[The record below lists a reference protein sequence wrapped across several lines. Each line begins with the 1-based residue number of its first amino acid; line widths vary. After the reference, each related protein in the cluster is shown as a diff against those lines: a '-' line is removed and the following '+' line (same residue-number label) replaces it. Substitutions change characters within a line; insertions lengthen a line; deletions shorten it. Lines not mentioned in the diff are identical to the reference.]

1 MMGEMADSATTFPMT
16 KIGNLPVSRM
26 LCGTNCFFG
35 HSHISQAR
43 SSWLKRYFTTDR
55 IVEVM
60 HAMAEEGINA
70 AVSASIPEMRTALDA
85 LKHQTGYEMHW
96 IATPCGN
103 TLDELLDNIRATA
116 DLGAQVCM
124 PHTSYTDSALCI
136 KEGRINGAERIAEF
150 TRELGMLTGWSTHRP
165 EVITVSDAAGY
176 DMDAYIQPFNS
187 IGFLCAVETDW
198 MARVINNTPKTVIS
212 IKPLGAG
219 RIMPPTGLGF
229 VYQNLD
235 PRHTVCIGCMSPEE
249 AKEDIALARAYIAG
263 IEPEVELQKTRSKA
277 TLETG

>member
-1 MMGEMADSATTFPMT
+1 MQPGSNQAKFPMT
-16 KIGNLPVSRM
+16 TIGSLQVSRL

-43 SSWLKRYFTTDR
+43 SMWLRRHFTTDR

-70 AVSASIPEMRTALDA
+70 TVSMQSREMRAALDG
-85 LKHQTGYEMHW
+85 LERTGYRMHW
-96 IATPCGN
+96 IATPGGAD
-103 TLDELLDNIRATA
+103 LQELKEGIRESA
-116 DLGAQVCM
+116 DLGAAVCM
-124 PHTSYTDSALCI
+124 PHTSYTDSHLHVA
-136 KEGRINGAERIAEF
+136 ETRIDGAEQISELI
-150 TRELGMLTGWSTHRP
+150 RELGMIPGWSTHRP
-165 EVITVSDAAGY
+165 EVVTVSDAAGY
-176 DMDAYIQPFNS
+176 DMETYIQPFNA

-198 MARVINNTPKTVIS
+198 MQRVINGTRKTVIA

-229 VYQNLD
+229 VYQHLD

-249 AKEDIALARAYIAG
+249 AQEDIALARAFIAG
-263 IEPEVELQKTRSKA
+263 EDPEVELQATRSKQA
-277 TLETG
+277 LQRD

>member
-1 MMGEMADSATTFPMT
+1 MSGGMSDSQYTFPMT
-16 KIGNLPVSRM
+16 KIGDLPVSRM

-43 SSWLKRYFTTDR
+43 NNWLRRHFTTDR

-70 AVSASIPEMRTALDA
+70 AVSATIPEMREALDA
-85 LKHQTGYEMHW
+85 LKQQTGYEMHW
-96 IATPCGN
+96 IATPGGG
-103 TLDELLDNIRATA
+103 TLDELLDNIRVTA

-124 PHTSYTDSALCI
+124 PHTSYTDSSLCI
-136 KEGRINGAERIAEF
+136 KEQRIIGAEQISEL
-150 TRELGMLTGWSTHRP
+150 TRELGMIPGWSTHRP
-165 EVITVSDAAGY
+165 EVITVSDSAGY
-176 DMDAYIQPFNS
+176 DMETYIQPFNS

-249 AKEDIALARAYIAG
+249 AKEDIALARAFIAG
-263 IEPEVELQKTRSKA
+263 EEPDIELQKTRSKA